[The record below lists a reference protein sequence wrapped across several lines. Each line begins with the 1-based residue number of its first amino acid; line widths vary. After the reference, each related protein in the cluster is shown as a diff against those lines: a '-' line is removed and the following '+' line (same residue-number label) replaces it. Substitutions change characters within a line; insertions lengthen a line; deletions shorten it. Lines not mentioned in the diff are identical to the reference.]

1 MNDLTARLES
11 LLRRL
16 DAAAPGESEGEAARL
31 AEPFRK
37 ELQSLV
43 SEYGPEA
50 VNAALDKLPD
60 TACSSVSLH

>member
-16 DAAAPGESEGEAARL
+16 DAGAPDQSDEDAAQLSEQ
-31 AEPFRK
+31 FRTD
-37 ELQSLV
+37 LQSLV

-50 VNAALDKLPD
+50 VNAALDELPD
-60 TACSSVSLH
+60 GAAASGYLH